1 MRTQHII
8 PWVPV
13 PFQPAKKPAKPHKFF
28 ATPEADETTATKTP
42 LPSHSGLE
50 DDEENHRTD
59 ILA

>member
-28 ATPEADETTATKTP
+28 ATTESDETTATKTP
-42 LPSHSGLE
+42 SRPPSE
-50 DDEENHRTD
+50 FEDEENHRTD